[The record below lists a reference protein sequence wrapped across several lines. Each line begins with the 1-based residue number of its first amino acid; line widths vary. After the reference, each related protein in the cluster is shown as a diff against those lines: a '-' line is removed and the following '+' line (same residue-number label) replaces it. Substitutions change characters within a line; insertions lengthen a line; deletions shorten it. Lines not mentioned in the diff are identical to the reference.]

1 MLPLLVNLFLVLGH
15 LQLLVCVFGNICLF
29 LSILHS
35 KIPQVLG
42 QSNTQEVLV
51 HILVQL
57 SF

>member
-1 MLPLLVNLFLVLGH
+1 MLLLLASLFLVLGH

-42 QSNTQEVLV
+42 QNNMQEVLV